1 MKALRRSWVVWYAL
15 LLAMVYLA
23 ALGIYSF
30 FDISRFPSLTL
41 LTFATTATLI
51 IALAST
57 NNHEYESSKNMK
69 MLRWLFNTKLSKS
82 IQYFTVTVFATVLI
96 FAVLREL
103 LPNTLLITVMDAVIN
118 IVVWIMLFSLLYWII
133 YATGKSRV

>member
-1 MKALRRSWVVWYAL
+1 MKALRRSWIVWYAL
-15 LLAMVYLA
+15 LLAVVYLA
-23 ALGIYSF
+23 ALGVCTF

-57 NNHEYESSKNMK
+57 NSHEYESSKNMK

-82 IQYFTVTVFATVLI
+82 VQYFTVTVFATVLI
-96 FAVLREL
+96 FAVLREM
-103 LPNTLLITVMDAVIN
+103 LPNILLITVMDAVIN